1 MGRRESGREEWQ
13 GWQAVP
19 SRTHGTFG
27 RGSAS
32 APSSAAPGLPIP
44 LRYIPASAVALRRDC
59 EWVARKSASA
69 DVVER
74 QRGFQ
79 GKPKQRSHRPQ
90 HREGRVPLKGAVSEA
105 DWG

>member
-1 MGRRESGREEWQ
+1 MILLREKFQLIACQTTKFVRER
-13 GWQAVP
+13 GLLV
-19 SRTHGTFG
+19 SNRVRKGTI
-27 RGSAS
+27 
-32 APSSAAPGLPIP
+32 APQ
-44 LRYIPASAVALRRDC
+44 RDGGGEGC
-59 EWVARKSASA
+59 ATGGEASA